1 MDAREPQTVAGPA
14 ISGASAETDPI
25 RQEVDI
31 LSGQDGTNKV
41 RRIIEFAVTLGI
53 GATMLAITLYFVD
66 MRSVGERL
74 SQLGYGAVA
83 LAGVMA
89 FTQVILCA
97 IRWYFVTRQTR
108 TPLSLRN
115 ALLGY
120 VEATFVNAFFPT
132 LVASDGARIL
142 RATAS
147 GSTPTDA
154 FVGVVTDRIVAL
166 CGLGIA
172 SLTGLFILPDAARH
186 PLLMMA
192 IVGILPAFLLGLIV
206 LDVMGRMFVRFSE
219 WRIVR
224 PFLELSTYVRRLR
237 AMPRLTL
244 LVVGIS
250 ILGHAFC
257 AAAFYILGIQ
267 LGIEIGYWAMF
278 ALAASI
284 LVYAA
289 VPLSIG
295 GWGIREAVT
304 AALFGL
310 VGIAP
315 STAVALSIAFG
326 LLMSVVGFLCGI
338 AALLVSLRRRTAGI
352 MKRSAA

>member
-1 MDAREPQTVAGPA
+1 MGIQEPQAVHGLVMSEAT
-14 ISGASAETDPI
+14 AETNPI
-25 RQEVDI
+25 REEIDI
-31 LSGQDGTNKV
+31 LSGQGGTNKV
-41 RRIIEFAVTLGI
+41 RRIVEFAVTLGI
-53 GATMLAITLYFVD
+53 GATLLAVTLYFVD
-66 MRSVGERL
+66 MRSVGDRL
-74 SQLGYGAVA
+74 SQIGYGAVA

-89 FTQVILCA
+89 FAQVILCA
-97 IRWYFVTRQTR
+97 VRWHFVTRQTK
-108 TPLSLRN
+108 TPLSMQN

-132 LVASDGARIL
+132 LVASDGARVL

-147 GSTPTDA
+147 GSSPTNA

-166 CGLGIA
+166 CGLGVA
-172 SLTGLFILPDAARH
+172 SLTGLFILPDAAQH

-192 IVGILPAFLLGLIV
+192 IVGILPAFLLGLVV
-206 LDVMGRMFVRFSE
+206 LDIAGRIFVRFSG

-224 PFLELSTYVRRLR
+224 PFLELASYVRRLR
-237 AMPRLTL
+237 SMPRLTL
-244 LVVGIS
+244 LVVAIS
-250 ILGHAFC
+250 ITGHAFC
-257 AAAFYILGIQ
+257 AAAFYILGLQ
-267 LGIEIGYWAMF
+267 LGIDIGYWPMF

-310 VGIAP
+310 VGVAP
-315 STAVALSIAFG
+315 SAAVALSIAFG

-338 AALLVSLRRRTAGI
+338 AALLVSVRRRTADF
-352 MKRSAA
+352 RRRAAT